1 MLKVKELGDKHC
13 QPKTVRQMKNKLRA
27 LKDFYSTIGNFN

>member
-1 MLKVKELGDKHC
+1 MLKVKELGDKHG

-27 LKDFYSTIGNFN
+27 LKDFYCTR